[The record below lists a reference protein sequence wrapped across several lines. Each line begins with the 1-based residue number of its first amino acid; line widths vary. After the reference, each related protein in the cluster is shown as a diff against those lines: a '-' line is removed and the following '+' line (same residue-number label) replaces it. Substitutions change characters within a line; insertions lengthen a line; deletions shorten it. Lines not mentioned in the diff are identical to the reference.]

1 MSLYERV
8 FETLI
13 GNHFPTNRIKGDPLN
28 LGHLIGNTEIEIR
41 EGFC

>member
-1 MSLYERV
+1 MSLYIRV

-13 GNHFPTNRIKGDPLN
+13 GNQFRIKGDPLN

-41 EGFC
+41 EGFVN